1 MGSCNEECRP
11 KRFNYFADWDPS
23 ALKKHYYEGYSLLDA
38 NVRWY
43 SDFQLALSATL
54 RHYPRELGLLL
65 FMNVKGETPFQKVR
79 NAFSKER
86 TWKEIKKGLDESNGS
101 KILLEKL
108 SCHVSRSW
116 RYE

>member
-1 MGSCNEECRP
+1 VGSCNEECRP

-23 ALKKHYYEGYSLLDA
+23 ALKEHYYEGYSLLDA

-86 TWKEIKKGLDESNGS
+86 TWKEIKKCLDESNGS
-101 KILLEKL
+101 KILLEKP

-116 RYE
+116 RHE